1 MTTSTKTLTTLVNAA
16 LAIEKLRV
24 ASEIRQT
31 HLTRQEK
38 QDPETDE
45 LHRRLK
51 DFEDFEDFVDGRVS
65 YFIQSHPAY
74 PWFSEV
80 KGVGRENIAKVVA
93 LIDIQKANTISSLW
107 KFAGLSVENGVA
119 PKRHKGGGRLEYNS
133 QLRSMCWRLGLSLLR
148 AKAKFYDYYLKE
160 KDKYYQKYE
169 NQGIKIVPATSLPKK
184 DGKRYEP
191 EGMIAQGHVHNRAMR
206 KMVKLFL
213 ACLWLVWREAE
224 GLPVTKP
231 YAIERL
237 GHNSYIGPWEM
248 TGRYSHTSRETHPRR
263 VSHRVRETQGVGA
276 SQ

>member
-1 MTTSTKTLTTLVNAA
+1 MALGIMTTSTKTLTTLVGAA
-16 LAIEKLRV
+16 LTIEKLRV
-24 ASEIRQT
+24 ASEVRQT
-31 HLTRQEK
+31 HLVRQGR

-51 DFEDFEDFVDGRVS
+51 DLEDFVDGRVS
-65 YFIQSHPAY
+65 YLIQSHPAY

-107 KFAGLSVENGVA
+107 KFAGLSVEGGVA
-119 PKRHKGGGRLEYNS
+119 PKPHKGGGKLEFSS
-133 QLRSMCWRLGLSLLR
+133 QLRSMCWRLSLSLLR
-148 AKAKFYDYYLKE
+148 AKGKFYDYYLKE

-169 NQGIKIVPATSLPKK
+169 NQQIKIVPATSLPKK

-191 EGMIAQGHVHNRAMR
+191 EGMMAEGHVHNRAMR

-237 GHNSYIGPWEM
+237 GHNSYIDPWEM
-248 TGRYSHTSRETHPRR
+248 TGRYSHTSGETHLR
-263 VSHRVRETQGVGA
+263 GA
-276 SQ
+276 SQGKKATQ